1 LEVAVAVVENR
12 WPDLPGSL
20 PGFRA
25 WLQPSETKEISII
38 NHIALL
44 SILED
49 TPLRYVVHIFHST
62 NSFQKI
68 KILDKMIKYKAYVTS
83 QILVVL
89 NIAHPKDPYIGHL
102 YYNKWHKV

>member
-44 SILED
+44 PISEAI
-49 TPLRYVVHIFHST
+49 PLI
-62 NSFQKI
+62 
-68 KILDKMIKYKAYVTS
+68 
-83 QILVVL
+83 
-89 NIAHPKDPYIGHL
+89 
-102 YYNKWHKV
+102 

>member
-12 WPDLPGSL
+12 WPDLLGSL

-44 SILED
+44 PISEG
-49 TPLRYVVHIFHST
+49 TPLR
-62 NSFQKI
+62 
-68 KILDKMIKYKAYVTS
+68 
-83 QILVVL
+83 
-89 NIAHPKDPYIGHL
+89 
-102 YYNKWHKV
+102 